1 MSSRSRRPPAFGG
14 RVSTVITDIGVLERD
29 PARGELVLTAVHP
42 GATAG
47 QARAATGWDLAVAGD
62 LAETAPP
69 TGEELATL
77 RHLEATKGQA
87 A

>member
-1 MSSRSRRPPAFGG
+1 M
-14 RVSTVITDIGVLERD
+14 STVITDIGVLERD
-29 PARGELVLTAVHP
+29 HARGELVLAALHP

-47 QARAATGWDLAVAGD
+47 QARAATRWDLAVADD

-69 TGEELATL
+69 SRDELAIL